1 MLIGYHSS
9 HEQFPPSR
17 LLFLAKAAEDA
28 GFGGIMT
35 SDHIAPWGERQANSG
50 NNWAWLGAAL
60 ATTSL
65 PFSSLAIPGGWRYHP
80 VVLAHTI
87 ATLAEM
93 YPDRLRWIAVGSG
106 EAMNENVVGNGWPEK
121 RQRNERLFA
130 GTEIIRSL
138 LRGDTVSVRHPWF
151 GAEDAKLWS
160 RPIRSPRFFGAA
172 LTSATAEWMG
182 SWADGLITVW
192 KSKAEVMKV
201 LDAFDSNGGAG
212 KPRVLQLQ
220 VAWATSKEDARLAAW
235 QNWRNAA
242 APPDCLAEL
251 KKPRD
256 FDAVTRDIRPEEM
269 DEVIPLIV
277 HGAELLALIEAAG
290 LCGFDDVY
298 IHNVSL
304 DQEGFLEFMAREV
317 FPCLPGRARNE

>member
-1 MLIGYHSS
+1 MLIGYHAS

-17 LLFLAKAAEDA
+17 LLTLAKAAEDA

-35 SDHIAPWGERQANSG
+35 SDHITPWSERQANSG

-60 ATTSL
+60 AATSL

-87 ATLAEM
+87 ATLAEI

-106 EAMNENVVGNGWPEK
+106 EALNEAVVGNGWPDK
-121 RQRNERLFA
+121 TQRNERLLA
-130 GTEIIRSL
+130 GTEIIRAL

-151 GAEDAKLWS
+151 AAEDAKLWS
-160 RPIRSPRFFGAA
+160 RPARSPLFFGAA
-172 LTSATAEWMG
+172 LTSATAAWMG
-182 SWADGLITVW
+182 PWADGLIT
-192 KSKAEVMKV
+192 
-201 LDAFDSNGGAG
+201 G

-220 VAWATSKEDARLAAW
+220 VAWATNKEEARIAAW

-251 KKPRD
+251 KLPRD
-256 FDAVTRDIRPEEM
+256 FDAVTRGMAPEEIE
-269 DEVIPLIV
+269 DVIPLIV
-277 HGAELLALIEAAG
+277 HGEELLALIGAAG
-290 LCGFDDVY
+290 SCGFEEIY

-304 DQEGFLEFMAREV
+304 DQEGFLWFMAREV
-317 FPCLPGRARNE
+317 IPYLTSDAQNK